1 MLKLLQQYEY
11 KIIYKRILYTCF
23 ILFIY
28 ILGTNISIVSYNDMQ
43 VKHESFFKIA
53 ISNMGGEYFK
63 HFHFRIRS
71 VVNINDYLD
80 ADFLS
85 EYG

>member
-1 MLKLLQQYEY
+1 
-11 KIIYKRILYTCF
+11 
-23 ILFIY
+23 
-28 ILGTNISIVSYNDMQ
+28 
-43 VKHESFFKIA
+43 
-53 ISNMGGEYFK
+53 MGGDVNTFK

>member
-11 KIIYKRILYTCF
+11 KIIYKRMLYTCF

-43 VKHESFFKIA
+43 VKHESFLK
-53 ISNMGGEYFK
+53 
-63 HFHFRIRS
+63 
-71 VVNINDYLD
+71 
-80 ADFLS
+80 
-85 EYG
+85 